1 MGIKVLTGFPPGYT
15 YEPIGLVASSEVVG
29 VGPFRDFVARLKD
42 AFGGRVGGL
51 RSVFDDA
58 LRRLTTDMVQQAS
71 RMGAN
76 AVAGLEFDS
85 QILSTSRGGIMV
97 MVVGYGTA
105 CRIHPKGTHTQ
116 EPKGAI
122 QTNEPPA
129 HPSGELPD
137 VDAYR
142 EEEDLDTWFK

>member
-105 CRIHPKGTHTQ
+105 CRIQPKTAQ
-116 EPKGAI
+116 AEPETKEPSAYPHG
-122 QTNEPPA
+122 EPP
-129 HPSGELPD
+129 EM
-137 VDAYR
+137 DAFR
-142 EEEDLDTWFK
+142 EEEDLDPWFK